1 MNLYR
6 SYTNYSIVILVAL
19 LHPNAFAQEES
30 ASRSETT
37 ENTVTITTSHNGETR
52 RWRNSTGVTDF
63 NIESRGKIEVTDDDR
78 DIKSISNDGYLE
90 ITKTVFGSKRAIVIE
105 SLGGGEIKKEYYEGR
120 TKMEWDPNGKNWLAE
135 ILPEIVRSTT
145 LGAEG
150 RVNRIYAKDG
160 VGGVVAELSRLDGD
174 YTASHY
180 AKLLLDKNISASE
193 LPSAIKGIADAID
206 SDYYLSTVLQSNVS
220 RLLSTPDAAN
230 AFLQGTKKIGSAY
243 YKSVVLK
250 EAAKKLAGSPSQVR
264 TILQSASE
272 IDSDYYLSVVLTTL
286 LEQKDLKDESI
297 KDLIPVSTKIPSDY
311 YRTQVLN
318 KALNKTSLSND
329 ALKNVITALKDINSD
344 YYKTGVFNTM
354 AERMTMESDA
364 QIQMINQI
372 KETVQSDYYASIT
385 MKNVLKNQRL
395 TDESFRLLVNVSSEF
410 NSANYAAD
418 VLKAAADKDLSKNQ
432 LMDILKA
439 SGNINSDHYLTEVLL
454 RLSDQVRSS
463 DSSVKD
469 AYRSAAKNIDS
480 DTYYG
485 RAVKAI
491 D

>member
-6 SYTNYSIVILVAL
+6 GFINFSVVVL
-19 LHPNAFAQEES
+19 LGLIHPDAFSQEES

-37 ENTVTITTSHNGETR
+37 ENTVTVSRSHNGETR
-52 RWRNSTGVTDF
+52 RWRNSTGVTNF

-78 DIKSISNDGYLE
+78 DIKSLSNDGYLE
-90 ITKTVFGSKRAIVIE
+90 ITKTVFGSKRAIIIE
-105 SLGGGEIKKEYYEGR
+105 SLGGGRIKKEYYEGR
-120 TKMEWDPNGKNWLAE
+120 TKMEWDPHGKNWLAE

-160 VGGVVAELSRLDGD
+160 VAGVVAELGRLEGD
-174 YTASHY
+174 YTAAHY
-180 AKLLLDKNISASE
+180 AKLLLEKNISPSD
-193 LPSAIKGIADAID
+193 LPAAIKGIADAVD

-220 RLLSTPDAAN
+220 RLLSTPEAAN
-230 AFLQGTKKIGSAY
+230 AFLQGTKEIGSAY

-250 EAAKKLAGSPSQVR
+250 EAAKKLAGSPAQVK
-264 TILQSASE
+264 TILQSAAD

-286 LEQKDLKDESI
+286 LEQDDLKDESI
-297 KDLIPVSTKIPSDY
+297 KDLIPVSMNIPSDY

-318 KALNKTSLSND
+318 KVLNKGSLSNES
-329 ALKNVITALKDINSD
+329 LKSVVTALEDINSD
-344 YYKTGVFNTM
+344 YYKTMVFNTM
-354 AERMTMESDA
+354 AERMTMDA
-364 QIQMINQI
+364 EVQIKMINQI
-372 KETVQSDYYASIT
+372 KESVNSDYYASTT

-418 VLKAAADKDLSKNQ
+418 VLRTAAEKDLNKNQ

-439 SGNINSDHYLTEVLL
+439 SANIDSDHYLSEVLL
-454 RLSDQVRSS
+454 SLSDQVRNS

-469 AYRSAAKNIDS
+469 AYRRAAKSINS

>member
-1 MNLYR
+1 MNLHR
-6 SYTNYSIVILVAL
+6 GFSKFLFIILVAL
-19 LHPNAFAQEES
+19 IHPEAFSQEES
-30 ASRSETT
+30 ASQSESS
-37 ENTVTITTSHNGETR
+37 TSSSSSNHNGVH
-52 RWRNSTGVTDF
+52 RWRNSTGVTNF

-78 DIKSISNDGYLE
+78 DIKSLSNDGYLE

-105 SLGGGEIKKEYYEGR
+105 SLGGGKIKKEYYEGR
-120 TKMEWDPNGKNWLAE
+120 NKMEWDPHGKNWLAE

-150 RVNRIYAKDG
+150 RVNRIFAKDG
-160 VGGVVAELSRLDGD
+160 VSGVVAELSRLEGD

-180 AKLLLDKNISASE
+180 AKLLLEKNIPASE
-193 LPSAIKGIADAID
+193 LPRAITGIADAID

-220 RLLSTPDAAN
+220 RMLSTPDAAN

-250 EAAKKLAGSPSQVR
+250 EAAKKLAGSPAQVK
-264 TILQSASE
+264 TILQSAAE

-286 LEQKDLKDESI
+286 LEQNELKEESV
-297 KDLIPVSTKIPSDY
+297 KDLIPVTTNISSDY
-311 YRTQVLN
+311 YRSQVLD
-318 KALNKTSLSND
+318 KALNNASLSNES
-329 ALKNVITALKDINSD
+329 LKSLVTALEGVNSD
-344 YYKTGVFNTM
+344 YYKSSVFNTM
-354 AERMTMESDA
+354 AERMTMEPDV
-364 QIQMINQI
+364 QIQVINQI
-372 KETVQSDYYASIT
+372 KEAVNSDYYASIT

-418 VLKAAADKDLSKNQ
+418 VLKTAAEKKLSNNQ
-432 LMDILKA
+432 LIDILKA
-439 SGNINSDHYLTEVLL
+439 SANIDSDHYLSEVLL
-454 RLSDQVRSS
+454 SLSDQVRSS
-463 DSSVKD
+463 DSAVKD